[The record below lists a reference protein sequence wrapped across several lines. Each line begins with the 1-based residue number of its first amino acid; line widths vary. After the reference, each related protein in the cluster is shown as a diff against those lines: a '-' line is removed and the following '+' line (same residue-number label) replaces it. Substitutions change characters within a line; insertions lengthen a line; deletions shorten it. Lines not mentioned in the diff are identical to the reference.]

1 VTTVREVR
9 TPHGPARLHTDRS
22 RHPVA
27 TLVVGHGAGGGVEA
41 RDLVAL
47 ARGLPRTGISV
58 VRVEQPWRV
67 AGRKVAPAPPVLDEC
82 FVAAVDQLRLR
93 TPLVVGGRSAGARG
107 AARTAAHLG
116 ASGVLA
122 IAFPLHPPGRPER
135 TRVEELLAVRVPM
148 LVAQGERDSMG
159 LPDEFPEHL
168 QMTVLP
174 DADHGMKVP
183 ARSEVSQDDVLAI
196 LVEAT
201 MEFVMREVV
210 GNPSAAGDVAP

>member
-183 ARSEVSQDDVLAI
+183 ARSEVSQEDVLAI